1 MFGIMAGMDQKNTF
15 RRFSCRGAQADSHG
29 PAVQQAIGVSTVAVL
44 VRGDRCHSSPSTPAA
59 QLESQDEAEAESPE
73 EVLWPSLLEERYPEV
88 FAPNSSPDGRTHFR
102 HRFSWR
108 SRWTLPAGAVPARGD
123 GVEWGGL
130 HRSRP
135 DLPEGDTARPGRD
148 TNTGR
153 RDAG

>member
-59 QLESQDEAEAESPE
+59 QLESQDEAEAEAESPE
-73 EVLWPSLLEERYPEV
+73 DVLWASLLEERYPEV
-88 FAPNSSPDGRTHFR
+88 WAPYSAPDGRTHFR
-102 HRFSWR
+102 HRFSGR
-108 SRWTLPAGAVPARGD
+108 SRWTLPAGAVPAREM
-123 GVEWGGL
+123 EWRGL
-130 HRSRP
+130 HGLRP
-135 DLPEGDTARPGRD
+135 DPPEGDTARPGRD